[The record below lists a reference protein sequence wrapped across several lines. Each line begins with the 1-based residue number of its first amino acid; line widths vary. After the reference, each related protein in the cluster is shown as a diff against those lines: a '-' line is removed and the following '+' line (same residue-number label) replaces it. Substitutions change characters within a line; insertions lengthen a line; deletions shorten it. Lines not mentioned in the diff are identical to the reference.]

1 MPTAAA
7 GALTS
12 HPRRSLASRIIL
24 LAAVFI
30 AVPVALYQTFVEAE
44 ADRQA
49 LLIEVVQ
56 ERGRL
61 VGLALSPALARA
73 EPSPLLTVG
82 DELQRFGSLTTRL
95 KVLFRP
101 AGQTD
106 VSGFFF
112 VAASPVIAAEE
123 LTRARDEL
131 LRQGILDRVP
141 ASCTENLSL
150 ATRYRDPTGQDEILT
165 SITPVLTPA
174 GCWIV
179 LVAHP
184 YESML
189 GSSIAEPVWQRFEVR
204 VAAAIYLAMAAIT
217 IVVFLSMRRSVLKFR
232 ELARD
237 IRTGQAGTRSFASQN
252 ELVELSGVAEEF
264 DHLIAKLRESA
275 DGIRHAAEDNAHAM
289 KTPIAIMRQSLEPL
303 KRLVPSGEP
312 RGRRAIEVIENSIDR
327 LDQLVSSARR
337 MDEAMAELLDPP
349 RQPVDVS
356 RLLRRMIVAYGSVIE
371 ARGLRFAT
379 DLDDKIVVRAS
390 EELLETVVENIV
402 DNSISVSP
410 QGGRITIALKRAGAV
425 ARLAISDEGP
435 GVPEQDLE
443 RIFERRFSNR
453 PTLDAAGSSLHAGI
467 GLWIVRRNVE
477 AVGGQAR
484 AENGA
489 NGGLLMQITLP
500 LAG

>member
-1 MPTAAA
+1 MQA
-7 GALTS
+7 S
-12 HPRRSLASRIIL
+12 RPRRSLASRIIL

-44 ADRQA
+44 RERQA
-49 LLIEVVQ
+49 LLIEVIQ

-61 VGLALSPALARA
+61 VGLALEPLLQRTD
-73 EPSPLLTVG
+73 PSPLMTIG
-82 DELQRFGSLTTRL
+82 DELLRFGSATTRL

-101 AGQTD
+101 ADQTD
-106 VSGFFF
+106 LSAFYF
-112 VAASPVIAAEE
+112 VAASPVMPADE

-131 LRQGILDRVP
+131 FRQGILGRVSV
-141 ASCTENLSL
+141 SCTENLSL
-150 ATRYRDPTGQDEILT
+150 ATRYQDPSGADEILT

-184 YESML
+184 YSSML
-189 GSSIAEPVWQRFEVR
+189 GTSLAEPVWQRFEVQ
-204 VAAAIYLAMAAIT
+204 VAAAIYLTMAIIT
-217 IVVFLSMRRSVLKFR
+217 IIVFLSMRRSVLRFR
-232 ELARD
+232 GLARD
-237 IRTGQAGTRSFASQN
+237 IRTGHAGNRSFASQN

-264 DHLIAKLRESA
+264 DHLIAKLRASA
-275 DGIRHAAEDNAHAM
+275 DSIRHAAEDNAHAM

-312 RGRRAIEVIENSIDR
+312 RGRRAIEVIENSIER

-410 QGGRITIALKRAGAV
+410 PGGRITLALKRESGRAKLTIA
-425 ARLAISDEGP
+425 DEGP
-435 GVPEQDLE
+435 GVPSQDLE

-453 PTLDAAGSSLHAGI
+453 PTQEAEGAGSSLHAGI

-477 AVGGQAR
+477 AVGGQVH
-484 AENGA
+484 AENGPS
-489 NGGLLMQITLP
+489 GGLMMQISLP